1 MPGRLL
7 LGPSEEV
14 VAPACAARRRQRV
27 LVPRRR
33 GKRMMESLGIWR
45 SRLSRLRGGVLAI
58 FKEIYDKRAVFWP
71 WADRVLILLSF
82 IIVVVRL
89 YGQPPE
95 LFTIGVAFPLFLLI
109 LVFRSPLLAGPP
121 PPMLGFIGLVIS
133 YPALAFLEFPRI
145 IFSGYVGVVF
155 IYTLIF
161 YLIVLAWAL
170 YTIRRSFAIFPSTRV
185 LVTGGPYNIVRH
197 PIYSAYLHL
206 AMCVAVL
213 APTLHNIIVIALFG
227 LGLFLRAKCEEDLL
241 VRAEGYGTFRN
252 RVKNLFFSAGLS
264 APAGLA
270 AAVAWLGQL

>member
-1 MPGRLL
+1 
-7 LGPSEEV
+7 
-14 VAPACAARRRQRV
+14 
-27 LVPRRR
+27 
-33 GKRMMESLGIWR
+33 MESLGIWR
-45 SRLSRLRGGVLAI
+45 SRLSRLRGGVLAH
-58 FKEIYDKRAVFWP
+58 FKEIYAKRAVFWP

-95 LFTIGVAFPLFLLI
+95 LFMIGLAFPLFLLI

-133 YPALAFLEFPRI
+133 YPALSFLEFPRI
-145 IFSGYVGVVF
+145 TFSGYVGVVF
-155 IYTLIF
+155 FYTIIF
-161 YLIVLAWAL
+161 YIIVLAWAF
-170 YTIRRSFAIFPSTRV
+170 YTIRRSFAIFPSARS

-213 APTLHNIIVIALFG
+213 APTLHNIIVTALFG
-227 LGLFLRAKCEEDLL
+227 MGLFLRAKCEEDLL

-270 AAVAWLGQL
+270 AAVVWFGRL

>member
-1 MPGRLL
+1 M
-7 LGPSEEV
+7 V
-14 VAPACAARRRQRV
+14 
-27 LVPRRR
+27 
-33 GKRMMESLGIWR
+33 ESLGIWR

-82 IIVVVRL
+82 IIVGVRL

-95 LFTIGVAFPLFLLI
+95 LFMIGLAFPLFLLI
-109 LVFRSPLLAGPP
+109 LIFRSPLLAGPP

-133 YPALAFLEFPRI
+133 YPALSFLEFHRTV
-145 IFSGYVGVVF
+145 SGYAGIVF
-155 IYTLIF
+155 FYTIVF
-161 YLIVLAWAL
+161 YILVLAWAL
-170 YTIRRSFAIFPSTRV
+170 YTIRRSFAIFPSTRL

-213 APTLHNIIVIALFG
+213 VPTLHNIIVTAIFG

-241 VRAEGYGTFRN
+241 VRAEGYGTFRT

-270 AAVAWLGQL
+270 AAVVWLGQL